1 MKRNLLYEFE
11 NSDYED
17 YSDQQDIDQQNNNIL
32 QDPEKD
38 KIVLS
43 LEKTPSFYNYNNIF
57 QDPKKDK
64 IVLSLEKTPSFYNF
78 MAKIYEFQNLKFH
91 NSEGYFTQE
100 DADRLITLSYNN
112 KRFPD
117 SLKIY
122 SASKLK
128 YFRNIETI
136 QEGFFSWMSGLG
148 SIIFPDKIKEI
159 PDKTCLYC
167 TQLKRVILPKN
178 LEEIGIDAF
187 RGTSLKQ
194 IILPDSV
201 EFIYDN
207 AFYGCPLKSVYL
219 PKNIKYYGRDNFVGE
234 IKILNDDKTI
244 VFGSE
249 QEEIDHLFQ
258 YSLAEKIL
266 IKEGTEKIYGGA
278 FLGSFNLEE
287 IVFPNSFT
295 KIGGKNLYGAGWK
308 VITPYCPSLKK
319 VTIPRRFEKDIREI
333 LGCKGFGKD
342 WAIDPDFNKYTVT
355 PDLSQI
361 EVTYI

>member
-17 YSDQQDIDQQNNNIL
+17 YSDQQDIDQQIIFPTFFQYNNIL
-32 QDPEKD
+32 
-38 KIVLS
+38 
-43 LEKTPSFYNYNNIF
+43 

-112 KRFPD
+112 KRFLD

-187 RGTSLKQ
+187 RGTSLKE
-194 IILPDSV
+194 IVIPKR
-201 EFIYDN
+201 F
-207 AFYGCPLKSVYL
+207 KSL
-219 PKNIKYYGRDNFVGE
+219 MKNIF
-234 IKILNDDKTI
+234 
-244 VFGSE
+244 SE
-249 QEEIDHLFQ
+249 V
-258 YSLAEKIL
+258 
-266 IKEGTEKIYGGA
+266 
-278 FLGSFNLEE
+278 N
-287 IVFPNSFT
+287 
-295 KIGGKNLYGAGWK
+295 
-308 VITPYCPSLKK
+308 LKK
-319 VTIPRRFEKDIREI
+319 INI
-333 LGCKGFGKD
+333 
-342 WAIDPDFNKYTVT
+342 
-355 PDLSQI
+355 
-361 EVTYI
+361 